1 MAKKEIS
8 VVKRCAVC
16 GRFRHY
22 SETDVYCVICGNDT
36 LEDECECGRT
46 YDYALE
52 EGNQGASL
60 HCPRCGRSLRGRSS
74 DFDA

>member
-1 MAKKEIS
+1 MSPI
-8 VVKRCAVC
+8 KRCSVC

-22 SETDVYCVICGNDT
+22 DDDDTFCVICGHGA
-36 LEDECECGRT
+36 LEAECSCGRG
-46 YDYALE
+46 YEYALD

-74 DFDA
+74 DFEP

>member
-1 MAKKEIS
+1 MS
-8 VVKRCAVC
+8 VTKRCSVC

-22 SETDVYCVICGNDT
+22 AEDDVFCVICGHDA
-36 LEDECECGRT
+36 LESECTCGRE

-52 EGNQGASL
+52 DGNQGTTL

-74 DFDA
+74 DFDG

>member
-1 MAKKEIS
+1 MTIT
-8 VVKRCAVC
+8 KRCSVC

-22 SETDVYCVICGNDT
+22 TEDDSFCVICGNES
-36 LEDECECGRT
+36 LESACTCGRG

-60 HCPRCGRSLRGRSS
+60 HCPRCGRGLRGRAAE
-74 DFDA
+74 FEP